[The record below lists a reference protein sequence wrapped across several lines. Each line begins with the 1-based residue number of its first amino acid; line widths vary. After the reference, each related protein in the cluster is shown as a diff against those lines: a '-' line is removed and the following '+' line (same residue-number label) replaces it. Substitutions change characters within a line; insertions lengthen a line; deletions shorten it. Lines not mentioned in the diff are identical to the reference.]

1 MLGIQTLQ
9 EFHFMSLMLQPSWL
23 PSQTRNLNFK
33 MVNLN
38 RERMGELTEKN
49 NRLLFEDTS

>member
-9 EFHFMSLMLQPSWL
+9 EFHFISLMLQPSRL
-23 PSQTRNLNFK
+23 PSQTRTLNFK